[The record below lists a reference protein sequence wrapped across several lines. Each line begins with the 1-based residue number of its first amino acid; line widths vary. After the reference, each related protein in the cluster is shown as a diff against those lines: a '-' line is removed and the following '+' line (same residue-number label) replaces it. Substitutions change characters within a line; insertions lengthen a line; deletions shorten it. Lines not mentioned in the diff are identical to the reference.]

1 MPVRCAVVLADGALL
16 STGVCVCSPARCC
29 CRAMYFVSI
38 CRFVAFFVFFRF
50 SFVIVVECRLCL
62 LFVATVLASLLTST
76 QILFDFVRRLIRL
89 DDVFSFDLLV
99 VSPATCVG

>member
-1 MPVRCAVVLADGALL
+1 
-16 STGVCVCSPARCC
+16 
-29 CRAMYFVSI
+29 MYFVSI
-38 CRFVAFFVFFRF
+38 CRFVAFFVFFVFR
-50 SFVIVVECRLCL
+50 FVIVVERRVRL